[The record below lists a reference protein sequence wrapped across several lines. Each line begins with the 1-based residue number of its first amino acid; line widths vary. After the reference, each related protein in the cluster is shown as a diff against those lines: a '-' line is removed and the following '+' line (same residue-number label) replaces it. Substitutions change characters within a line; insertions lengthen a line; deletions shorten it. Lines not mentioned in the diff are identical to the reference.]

1 MERNDPAR
9 LEEEVGALPVL
20 PDNPNCPKFIG
31 EVIGLYVK
39 ITTITTTA
47 TIIITVILMILLII
61 IETQGVY
68 RASHQ

>member
-1 MERNDPAR
+1 M
-9 LEEEVGALPVL
+9 L